1 MGHTCRSE
9 QPVSCVDATTS
20 RAGIH
25 DLSIGLVTETYT
37 PEVNGVAMT
46 LNRLVSGLCENG
58 HRLQIYRPGRS
69 QCDRPSSHGNISEEL
84 MRGMP
89 VPGYSE
95 MHFGF
100 PAARFFMTQWN
111 CSRPDIIYVAT
122 EGPLGASAIKTASKL
137 DIPVISGFH
146 TNFHSYSQHYH
157 LGWLEPAILR
167 YLRRL
172 HNKTG
177 MTLVPT
183 QRLADTLEQQGFN
196 NVEVLQ
202 RGVDTELFNPERRNR
217 ALRDKWGADE
227 NTIVCIYVGRIAA
240 EKNIQTA
247 VDAVLAL
254 SSPYRYRFV
263 FVGDGPSR
271 KQLQQ
276 KYPDFIFCGTR
287 LGDDLAMHYASA
299 DILLFPSRTETYG
312 NVLTEAMAS
321 GLATVAYD
329 EAAAHE
335 HVTNW
340 HNGVLAQDR
349 PSQNFTAVTMRL
361 CSRPESIRTI
371 GRNASEYCK
380 QLGWPNVV
388 SRFESFLYSLSS
400 DMKSSNCD
408 NEYIEDIQS

>member
-1 MGHTCRSE
+1 M
-9 QPVSCVDATTS
+9 DATTS
-20 RAGIH
+20 RAGVH

-46 LNRLVSGLCENG
+46 LNRLVSGLCESG

-69 QCDRPSSHGNISEEL
+69 RSGGPSRHGNISEQL
-84 MRGMP
+84 LRGMP
-89 VPGYSE
+89 IPGYSA

-100 PAARFFMTQWN
+100 PAARFFLKQWQ

-137 DIPVISGFH
+137 DIPAISGFH
-146 TNFHSYSQHYH
+146 TNFHRYSQHYH
-157 LGWLEPAILR
+157 LGWLEPAILG

-172 HNKTG
+172 HNMAG

-183 QRLADTLEQQGFN
+183 QSLADTLQQQGFQ

-202 RGVDTELFNPERRNR
+202 RGVDTKLFNPERRSSE
-217 ALRDKWGADE
+217 LRHRWDADQ

-240 EKNIQTA
+240 EKNMQAA

-254 SSPYRYRFV
+254 SSHYPIRFV
-263 FVGDGPSR
+263 LVGDGPLR
-271 KQLQQ
+271 KKLQQ
-276 KYPDFIFCGTR
+276 KYPAFIFCGTR

-340 HNGVLAQDR
+340 HNGVLAQDK

-361 CSRPESIRTI
+361 CSQPKSIRTI
-371 GRNASEYCK
+371 GRHASEYCR
-380 QLGWPNVV
+380 QLSWPGIV

-400 DMKSSNCD
+400 NRNLSNCTTE
-408 NEYIEDIQS
+408 NIEDNQS